1 VSVVN
6 NNHNSGFSLIELLT
20 VVLLIGILGVVAL
33 GRFGGENVAAAR
45 GFFDDTV
52 SAVRFAQKL
61 AISSGCDVR
70 VITTATS
77 YQLRQSSACAADD
90 FANPV
95 LNPAN
100 RSNNYQNLNMPSGF
114 SLTAGT
120 ITFDA
125 RGQREGVTSDF
136 SVSDG
141 STTLSFRVHAS
152 TGLVEVI

>member
-1 VSVVN
+1 MSVVN
-6 NNHNSGFSLIELLT
+6 KYHNSGFSLLELIT
-20 VVLLIGILGVVAL
+20 VVLLLGILGVVAL
-33 GRFGGENVAAAR
+33 GRFGGQDATAAR

-70 VITTATS
+70 VIATATS
-77 YQLRQSSACAADD
+77 YQLRQSSTCVADD
-90 FANPV
+90 FSNPV
-95 LNPAN
+95 ANPAN
-100 RSNNYQNLNMPSGF
+100 RDSTYQNVNMPGGF

-136 SVSDG
+136 SISDG
-141 STTLSFRVHAS
+141 TTTYSFRVHAS

>member
-1 VSVVN
+1 MSLVR

-20 VVLLIGILGVVAL
+20 VVLLIGILSVVAFGRL
-33 GRFGGENVAAAR
+33 GNQDAFAAR

-52 SAVRFAQKL
+52 TAVRFAQKL

-77 YQLRQSSACAADD
+77 YQLRQSSTCVADD
-90 FANPV
+90 FTNPV

-100 RSNNYQNLNMPSGF
+100 RSNNYQNPNIPNGF

-141 STTLSFRVHAS
+141 ATTYSFRVHSS

>member
-1 VSVVN
+1 M
-6 NNHNSGFSLIELLT
+6 I
-20 VVLLIGILGVVAL
+20 VLLGILGVVAL
-33 GRFGGENVAAAR
+33 GRLGDQDAFAAR

-52 SAVRFAQKL
+52 TAVRFAQKL

-77 YQLRQSSACAADD
+77 YQLRQSSTCVADD
-90 FANPV
+90 FINPV
-95 LNPAN
+95 LNPAD
-100 RSNNYQNLNMPSGF
+100 RSNSYQNVNIPNGF

-141 STTLSFRVHAS
+141 STTYSFRVHAS